1 MTDPITDMLNQIKN
15 AQAVGK
21 TEVLIPLSKIKNDI
35 ATILSKENFVGEIK
49 KAAKGKI
56 KGLKISIKYDNE
68 VPAISGFKRISKPG
82 QRIYEGFSEIK
93 KVHGG
98 YGISIISTSKGLMTN
113 RDARKQKLGGE
124 VICQVW

>member
-15 AQAVGK
+15 AEAVAK
-21 TEVLIPLSKIKNDI
+21 TDVLIPLSKIKNEI
-35 ATILSKENFVGEIK
+35 ANILSKEGFVGEVK

-56 KGLKISIKYDNE
+56 KGLKIVLKYDNE
-68 VPAISGFKRISKPG
+68 VPAIADFKRVSKPG
-82 QRIYEGFSEIK
+82 QRIYQGFAELK

-98 YGISIISTSKGLMTN
+98 YGMSIISTSKGLMTN
-113 RDARKQKLGGE
+113 KEARYKKMGGE